1 LENADEN
8 HLAKILFSGTA
19 RSMGADE
26 LEDERIK
33 ATHQFV
39 RGRIIVLASR
49 RHERVDLK
57 IIRHLFQDRATL
69 DRMTVSR
76 AHRLQKSAIEGFFP
90 AVGNF
95 VCNRCD

>member
-8 HLAKILFSGTA
+8 HLAKIFFSGPA

-39 RGRIIVLASR
+39 RGRVIVLASR
-49 RHERVDLK
+49 RHERVDLE
-57 IIRHLFQDRATL
+57 IIRHLFQDWATL
-69 DRMTVSR
+69 NRMTVSR
-76 AHRLQKSAIEGFFP
+76 AHRLQKFAIKGFF
-90 AVGNF
+90 AAA
-95 VCNRCD
+95 